1 MVKVKMLELLSKKRR
16 SKTNYSWLL
25 VLQIIN
31 QVKVG

>member
-1 MVKVKMLELLSKKRR
+1 MVKVKTLELLSKRR
-16 SKTNYSWLL
+16 RRTNYSWLL